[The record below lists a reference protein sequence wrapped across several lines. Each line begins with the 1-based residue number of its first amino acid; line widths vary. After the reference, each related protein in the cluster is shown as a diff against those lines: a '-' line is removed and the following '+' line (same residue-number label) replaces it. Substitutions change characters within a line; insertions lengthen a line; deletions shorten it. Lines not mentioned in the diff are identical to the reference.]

1 MLTVHHIWPL
11 TSAITWSLCNP
22 DARSTLL
29 FCTVLRLEFGG
40 KTIAARL
47 VRDIDLFC
55 FVLFCFFVLSWVVF
69 VCFFFFVVV
78 VLGLLFFICFWFF
91 FGG

>member
-11 TSAITWSLCNP
+11 TSAKTWSLCNP

-47 VRDIDLFC
+47 VRDIDFFG

-69 VCFFFFVVV
+69 VFVFCCCCFGVVV
-78 VLGLLFFICFWFF
+78 FYLFLVFF